1 MKKIQFVLV
10 FLILISCQEKSKDA
24 SIPQENIPDNPVFEL
39 ISTSQTGINFENT
52 IKNKENFNIFS
63 YRNFYNGGGVGIG
76 DINNDGLE
84 DLYFTSPSKR
94 KLAVKKPGQ
103 RVWLL

>member
-52 IKNKENFNIFS
+52 IKNQLNFQKCQLLHS
-63 YRNFYNGGGVGIG
+63 HPQNFHF
-76 DINNDGLE
+76 D
-84 DLYFTSPSKR
+84 F
-94 KLAVKKPGQ
+94 LATY
-103 RVWLL
+103 LLHL